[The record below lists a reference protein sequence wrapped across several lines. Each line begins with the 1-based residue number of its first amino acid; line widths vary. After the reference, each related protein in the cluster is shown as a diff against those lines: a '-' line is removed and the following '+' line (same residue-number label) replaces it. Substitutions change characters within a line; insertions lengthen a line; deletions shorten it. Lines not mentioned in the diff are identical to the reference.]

1 MNAFLGQSVFFL
13 AWLAAGLL
21 AYGALADRT
30 LFTGVGRVRARF
42 FGPMDLSIASTLGF
56 LFLALI
62 LGSWDEVAHP
72 RDVDAKLPGAAATIA
87 SVAVSTLVFGI
98 VIGGILVSL
107 RGRGI
112 SWNEVF
118 GFNRLGAGSI
128 FLRAAALLGLALPL
142 IYGALA
148 LSQILLA
155 AGGDDANSSQE
166 LVRFLA
172 KSPSGFAKTVVVIS
186 AILLAPLQEEFIFRG
201 YLYGVVRRYG
211 GAWVGLLVNATLFAG
226 IHLHAPSFGG
236 LFVLAACLTLA
247 YEWTGCLLVP
257 MAMHALFNSL
267 SIFSLLSGGSAGG

>member
-1 MNAFLGQSVFFL
+1 VSAFLGQSFFFL
-13 AWLAAGLL
+13 VWLAAGLL
-21 AYGALADRT
+21 AYGALADRA
-30 LFTGVGRVRARF
+30 LFAHAGRERVRF
-42 FGPMDLSIASTLGF
+42 FGPLDLFIASTIGF

-62 LGSWDEVAHP
+62 LGNWDQVAHP
-72 RDVDAKLPGAAATIA
+72 PEANPKLPGAAATIA
-87 SVAVSTLVFGI
+87 NVAVSTLVFGV

-107 RGRGI
+107 QTRGI
-112 SWNEVF
+112 SWNQVF
-118 GFNRLGAGSI
+118 GFNRLSAGGI
-128 FLRAAALLGLALPL
+128 LIRAALLIALALPL

-148 LSQILLA
+148 LCRALLA

-172 KSPSGFAKTVVVIS
+172 KSPSEVAKCVVVLS
-186 AILLAPLQEEFIFRG
+186 AVILAPLQEEFIFRG
-201 YLYGVVRRYG
+201 YLYGVARRYG
-211 GAWVGLLVNATLFAG
+211 GAGLGLLVNATLFAG

-267 SIFSLLSGGSAGG
+267 SIFSLLAGGHAHR